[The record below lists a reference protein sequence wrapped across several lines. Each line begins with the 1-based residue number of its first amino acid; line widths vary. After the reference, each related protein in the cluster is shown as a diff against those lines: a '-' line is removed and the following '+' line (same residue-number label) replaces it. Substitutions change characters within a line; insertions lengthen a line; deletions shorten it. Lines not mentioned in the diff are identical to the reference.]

1 MVIKSLLQK
10 LNCSKVQTNYFYL
23 IKHIPPLCKSLNT
36 HLALLGELHFTLARP
51 KGLAYHLKIYGFA
64 RIVTGRTKFPVTS
77 YIFNHNTRGTMKHT
91 NIIKK
96 LSGAMAV
103 TAAAVM
109 LASCGKVK
117 EEQFGIGSPTSSSYT
132 DDDLV
137 WVENFDQK
145 KLDTDSWMYEVHH
158 PGWVNSELQ
167 AYVVSDENIYLK
179 DGKLII
185 QPVKNGNAYTSG
197 RINTMGKHEFTY
209 GRFEARLKVPRGK
222 GFLPAFWMMPAD
234 ESFYGQ
240 WPKCGEIDI
249 MEVLGDNVNKVYG
262 SLHFGEPHTQKQGSA
277 QVFDGNFADD
287 FHIFA
292 VEWEPDEMRFYVDD
306 RCYYKTSEWFT
317 KRSGFGEVSYP
328 APYDQPFYMILNV
341 AVGGVWPGN
350 PDEYTQFNEQAQMVV
365 DYVKVYQ
372 KKEGYNSDVKKPET
386 AVAKVKVKEGNI
398 ASNLGGRWSLHLEPD
413 GKATAD
419 LTDNGLTVKTEQQG
433 NADYSVQLVQSYI
446 QMVKGETYKYSF
458 DAWADEPRTMKTA
471 ITLPN
476 NSWKRTFGDV
486 RVALDTR
493 KKTYTYTFTCNETS
507 DENARLEYQLG
518 NTDSTATVHIQNIK
532 LEHVKNAGPVNKHPA
547 LPDGNLIYNGQFQEG
562 EKRMGYWTVDAID
575 GAKVYATN
583 ENKIR
588 ELKAEIPATA
598 SKASDVKIIQ
608 KGIKLTPLSENIV
621 RFEASS
627 TVEGKIAVKFGSY
640 TGEVEVNGSKNKY
653 ELTFIAPKADK
664 EFDFEMDLAIP
675 GGVVT
680 VDNISLK
687 ENILLQNG
695 NFDKN
700 MISYEV
706 YAHSDATE
714 EHEVDEGQADKF
726 VAVTID
732 KTGGQDWMIQLMQ
745 RNIEL
750 QEGKKYKIAF
760 KAKCDLKRDIMLALQ
775 RDGLQDNNWTPYSG
789 QPTFVVSDEWKTY
802 EHEFEMI
809 YPTDSKVILT
819 FSMGAVNSTPINRRH
834 TVCIDDISLVEIK

>member
-1 MVIKSLLQK
+1 MKYTNTIKKISTVIAASAA
-10 LNCSKVQTNYFYL
+10 
-23 IKHIPPLCKSLNT
+23 
-36 HLALLGELHFTLARP
+36 ALL
-51 KGLAYHLKIYGFA
+51 I
-64 RIVTGRTKFPVTS
+64 
-77 YIFNHNTRGTMKHT
+77 
-91 NIIKK
+91 
-96 LSGAMAV
+96 
-103 TAAAVM
+103 
-109 LASCGKVK
+109 ASCGKVK

-145 KLDTDSWMYEVHH
+145 KLDTDNWMYEVHY

-167 AYVVSDENIYLK
+167 SYVVSDDNIYLK

-185 QPVKNGNAYTSG
+185 QPLKNGNTYTSG
-197 RINTMGKHEFTY
+197 RINTLGKKEFTY

-249 MEVLGDNVNKVYG
+249 MEVLGDNVSKVYG

-277 QVFDGNFADD
+277 QIFEGNFADD

-328 APYDQPFYMILNV
+328 APYDQPFYIILNV
-341 AVGGVWPGN
+341 AVGGNWPGN
-350 PDEYTQFNEQAQMVV
+350 PDEFTTFDEQAQMVV

-372 KKEGYNSDVKKPET
+372 KKEYNSDVKKPEA
-386 AVAKVKVKEGNI
+386 AVSKMQVKEGNI
-398 ASNLGGRWSLHLEPD
+398 ASNLGSRWMLHLEPD

-419 LTDNGLTVKTEQQG
+419 LTDNGLTVRTTEQG

-446 QMVKGETYKYSF
+446 QMVQGETYKYTF
-458 DAWADEPRTMKTA
+458 DAWADEPRTIKTA
-471 ITLPN
+471 VTLPN
-476 NSWKRTFGDV
+476 NSWKRSFGDV

-493 KKTYTYTFTCNETS
+493 KKTYTYTFTNEEVS
-507 DENARLEYQLG
+507 DENARLEFQLG
-518 NTDSTATVHIQNIK
+518 ATDSTATVYIQNIK

-562 EKRMGYWTVDAID
+562 EKRMGNWTVEAMD

-583 ENKIR
+583 EKKVR
-588 ELKAEIPATA
+588 QLKAEVPANCDSA
-598 SKASDVKIIQ
+598 DKVKVIQ
-608 KGIKLTPLSENIV
+608 NGIKLTPLSENTV
-621 RFEASS
+621 KLEAAS
-627 TVEGKIAVKFGSY
+627 TVPGKIQIKCGNAVNEIELTSSM
-640 TGEVEVNGSKNKY
+640 EKY
-653 ELTFIAPKADK
+653 EINFIAPKNNK
-664 EFDFEMDLAIP
+664 EVSFEMLLGIP
-675 GGVVT
+675 GSVVT
-680 VDNISLK
+680 VDNVSLK
-687 ENILLQNG
+687 ENILVQNG
-695 NFDKN
+695 NFDKK

-706 YAHSDATE
+706 YAHSDAVE

-726 VAVTID
+726 CAVTID
-732 KTGGQDWMIQLMQ
+732 KTGNQDWMIQLMQ
-745 RNIEL
+745 RNIDLE
-750 QEGKKYKIAF
+750 EGKTYKLTF
-760 KAKCDLKRDIMLALQ
+760 KAKCDIKRDIMMALQ
-775 RDGLQDNNWTPYSG
+775 RDGLQDNDWTPYSG
-789 QPTFVVSDEWKTY
+789 QPTFAVSNEWKTY
-802 EHEFEMI
+802 EHEFTMAH
-809 YPTDSKVILT
+809 PSDSKVILT

>member
-1 MVIKSLLQK
+1 MKYTNTIKKIFTVIAASAA
-10 LNCSKVQTNYFYL
+10 
-23 IKHIPPLCKSLNT
+23 
-36 HLALLGELHFTLARP
+36 ALL
-51 KGLAYHLKIYGFA
+51 I
-64 RIVTGRTKFPVTS
+64 
-77 YIFNHNTRGTMKHT
+77 
-91 NIIKK
+91 
-96 LSGAMAV
+96 
-103 TAAAVM
+103 
-109 LASCGKVK
+109 ASCGKVK

-145 KLDTDSWMYEVHH
+145 KLDTDNWMYEVHY

-167 AYVVSDENIYLK
+167 SYVVSDDNIYLK

-185 QPVKNGNAYTSG
+185 QPLKNGNTYTSG
-197 RINTMGKHEFTY
+197 RINTLGKHEFTY

-249 MEVLGDNVNKVYG
+249 MEVLGDDVNKVYG

-372 KKEGYNSDVKKPET
+372 KKEYNSDVKKPEA
-386 AVAKVKVKEGNI
+386 AVSKMQVKEGNI
-398 ASNLGGRWSLHLEPD
+398 ASNLGSRWMLHLEPD

-419 LTDNGLTVKTEQQG
+419 LTDNGLTVRTTEQG

-446 QMVKGETYKYSF
+446 QMVQGETYKYTF
-458 DAWADEPRTMKTA
+458 DAWADEPRTIKTA
-471 ITLPN
+471 VTLPN
-476 NSWKRTFGDV
+476 NSWKRSFGDV

-493 KKTYTYTFTCNETS
+493 KKTYTYTFTNEEVS
-507 DENARLEYQLG
+507 DENARLEFQLG
-518 NTDSTATVHIQNIK
+518 ATDSTATVYIQNIK

-562 EKRMGYWTVDAID
+562 EKRMGNWTVEAMD

-583 ENKIR
+583 EKKVR
-588 ELKAEIPATA
+588 QLKAEVPANCDSA
-598 SKASDVKIIQ
+598 DKVKVIQ
-608 KGIKLTPLSENIV
+608 KGIKLTPLSENTV
-621 RFEASS
+621 KLEAAS
-627 TVEGKIAVKFGSY
+627 TVPGKIQIKCGNAVNEIELTSSM
-640 TGEVEVNGSKNKY
+640 EKY
-653 ELTFIAPKADK
+653 EINFIAPKDNK
-664 EFDFEMDLAIP
+664 EVSFEMLLGIP
-675 GGVVT
+675 GSVVT
-680 VDNISLK
+680 VDNVSLK
-687 ENILLQNG
+687 ENILVQNG
-695 NFDKN
+695 NFDKK

-706 YAHSDATE
+706 YAHSDAVE

-726 VAVTID
+726 CAVTID
-732 KTGGQDWMIQLMQ
+732 KTGNQDWMIQLMQ
-745 RNIEL
+745 RNIDLE
-750 QEGKKYKIAF
+750 EGKTYKLTF
-760 KAKCDLKRDIMLALQ
+760 KAKCDIKRDIMMALQ
-775 RDGLQDNNWTPYSG
+775 RDGLQDNDWTPYSG
-789 QPTFVVSDEWKTY
+789 QPTFAVSNEWKTY
-802 EHEFEMI
+802 EHEFTMAH
-809 YPTDSKVILT
+809 PSDSKVILT
-819 FSMGAVNSTPINRRH
+819 FSMGAVNQTSINRRH
-834 TVCIDDISLVEIK
+834 TVCFDDISLVEVK

>member
-1 MVIKSLLQK
+1 MKYTNTIKKISTVIAAS
-10 LNCSKVQTNYFYL
+10 VA
-23 IKHIPPLCKSLNT
+23 
-36 HLALLGELHFTLARP
+36 ALL
-51 KGLAYHLKIYGFA
+51 I
-64 RIVTGRTKFPVTS
+64 
-77 YIFNHNTRGTMKHT
+77 
-91 NIIKK
+91 
-96 LSGAMAV
+96 
-103 TAAAVM
+103 
-109 LASCGKVK
+109 ASCGKVK

-145 KLDTDSWMYEVHH
+145 KLDTDNWMYEVHY

-167 AYVVSDENIYLK
+167 SYVVSDDNIYLK

-185 QPVKNGNAYTSG
+185 QPLKNGNTYTSG
-197 RINTMGKHEFTY
+197 RINTLGKKEFTY

-277 QVFDGNFADD
+277 QIFEGNFADD

-328 APYDQPFYMILNV
+328 APYDQPFYIILNV
-341 AVGGVWPGN
+341 AVGGNWPGN
-350 PDEYTQFNEQAQMVV
+350 PDEFTTFDEQAQMVV

-372 KKEGYNSDVKKPET
+372 KKEYNSDVKKPEA
-386 AVAKVKVKEGNI
+386 AVSKMQVKEGNI
-398 ASNLGGRWSLHLEPD
+398 ASNLGSRWMLHLEPD

-419 LTDNGLTVKTEQQG
+419 LTDNGLTVRTTEQG

-446 QMVKGETYKYSF
+446 QMVQGETYKYTF
-458 DAWADEPRTMKTA
+458 DAWADEPRTIKTA
-471 ITLPN
+471 VTLPN
-476 NSWKRTFGDV
+476 NSWKRSFGDV

-493 KKTYTYTFTCNETS
+493 KKTYTYTFTNEEVS
-507 DENARLEYQLG
+507 DENARLEFQLG
-518 NTDSTATVHIQNIK
+518 ATDSTATVYIQNIK

-562 EKRMGYWTVDAID
+562 EKRMGNWTVEAMD

-583 ENKIR
+583 EKKVR
-588 ELKAEIPATA
+588 QLKAEVPANCDSA
-598 SKASDVKIIQ
+598 DKVKVIQ
-608 KGIKLTPLSENIV
+608 KEIKLTPLSENTV
-621 RFEASS
+621 KLEAAS
-627 TVEGKIAVKFGSY
+627 TVPGKIQIKCGNAVNEIELTSSM
-640 TGEVEVNGSKNKY
+640 EKY
-653 ELTFIAPKADK
+653 EINFIAPKDNK
-664 EFDFEMDLAIP
+664 EVSFEMLLGIP
-675 GGVVT
+675 GSVVT
-680 VDNISLK
+680 VDNVSLK
-687 ENILLQNG
+687 ENILVQNG
-695 NFDKN
+695 NFDKK

-706 YAHSDATE
+706 YAHSDAVE

-726 VAVTID
+726 CAVTID
-732 KTGGQDWMIQLMQ
+732 KTGNQDWMIQLMQ
-745 RNIEL
+745 RNIDLE
-750 QEGKKYKIAF
+750 EGKTYKLTF
-760 KAKCDLKRDIMLALQ
+760 KAKCDIKRDIMMALQ
-775 RDGLQDNNWTPYSG
+775 RDGLQDNDWTPYSG
-789 QPTFVVSDEWKTY
+789 QPTFAVSNEWKTY
-802 EHEFEMI
+802 EHEFTMAH
-809 YPTDSKVILT
+809 PSDSKVILT
-819 FSMGAVNSTPINRRH
+819 FSMGAVNQTSINRRH
-834 TVCIDDISLVEIK
+834 TVCFDDISLVEVK

>member
-1 MVIKSLLQK
+1 MKYTNTIKKISTVIAASAA
-10 LNCSKVQTNYFYL
+10 
-23 IKHIPPLCKSLNT
+23 
-36 HLALLGELHFTLARP
+36 ALL
-51 KGLAYHLKIYGFA
+51 I
-64 RIVTGRTKFPVTS
+64 
-77 YIFNHNTRGTMKHT
+77 
-91 NIIKK
+91 
-96 LSGAMAV
+96 
-103 TAAAVM
+103 
-109 LASCGKVK
+109 ASCGKVK

-145 KLDTDSWMYEVHH
+145 KLDTDNWMYEVHY

-167 AYVVSDENIYLK
+167 SYVVSDDNIYLK

-185 QPVKNGNAYTSG
+185 QPLKNGNTYTSG

-277 QVFDGNFADD
+277 QIFEGNFADD

-328 APYDQPFYMILNV
+328 APYDQPFYIILNV
-341 AVGGVWPGN
+341 AVGGNWPGN
-350 PDEYTQFNEQAQMVV
+350 PDEFTTFDEQAQMVV

-372 KKEGYNSDVKKPET
+372 KKEYNSDVKKPEA
-386 AVAKVKVKEGNI
+386 AVSKMQVKEGNI
-398 ASNLGGRWSLHLEPD
+398 ASNLGSRWMLHLEPD

-419 LTDNGLTVKTEQQG
+419 LTDNGLTVRTTEQG

-446 QMVKGETYKYSF
+446 QMVQGETYKYTF
-458 DAWADEPRTMKTA
+458 DAWADEPRTIKTA
-471 ITLPN
+471 VTLPN
-476 NSWKRTFGDV
+476 NSWKRSFGDV

-493 KKTYTYTFTCNETS
+493 KKTYTYTFTNEEVS
-507 DENARLEYQLG
+507 DENARLEFQLG
-518 NTDSTATVHIQNIK
+518 ATDSTATVYIQNIK

-562 EKRMGYWTVDAID
+562 EKRMGNWTVEAMD

-583 ENKIR
+583 EKKVR
-588 ELKAEIPATA
+588 QLKAEVPANCDSA
-598 SKASDVKIIQ
+598 DKVKVIQ
-608 KGIKLTPLSENIV
+608 NGIKLTPLSENTV
-621 RFEASS
+621 KLEAAS
-627 TVEGKIAVKFGSY
+627 TVPGKIQIKCGNAVNEIELTSSM
-640 TGEVEVNGSKNKY
+640 EKY
-653 ELTFIAPKADK
+653 EINFIAPKDNK
-664 EFDFEMDLAIP
+664 EVSFEMLLGIP
-675 GGVVT
+675 GSVVT
-680 VDNISLK
+680 VDNVSLK
-687 ENILLQNG
+687 ENILVQNG
-695 NFDKN
+695 NFDKK

-706 YAHSDATE
+706 YAHSDAVE

-726 VAVTID
+726 CAVTID
-732 KTGGQDWMIQLMQ
+732 KTGNQDWMIQLMQ
-745 RNIEL
+745 RNIDLE
-750 QEGKKYKIAF
+750 EGKTYKLTF
-760 KAKCDLKRDIMLALQ
+760 KAKCDIKRDIMMALQ
-775 RDGLQDNNWTPYSG
+775 RDGLQDNDWTPYSG
-789 QPTFVVSDEWKTY
+789 QPTFAVSNEWKTY
-802 EHEFEMI
+802 EHEFTMAH
-809 YPTDSKVILT
+809 PSDSKVILT
-819 FSMGAVNSTPINRRH
+819 FSMGAVNQTSINRRH
-834 TVCIDDISLVEIK
+834 TVCFDDISLVEVK

>member
-1 MVIKSLLQK
+1 
-10 LNCSKVQTNYFYL
+10 
-23 IKHIPPLCKSLNT
+23 
-36 HLALLGELHFTLARP
+36 
-51 KGLAYHLKIYGFA
+51 
-64 RIVTGRTKFPVTS
+64 
-77 YIFNHNTRGTMKHT
+77 
-91 NIIKK
+91 
-96 LSGAMAV
+96 MAV

-328 APYDQPFYMILNV
+328 APYDQPFYLILNV

-598 SKASDVKIIQ
+598 
-608 KGIKLTPLSENIV
+608 
-621 RFEASS
+621 
-627 TVEGKIAVKFGSY
+627 
-640 TGEVEVNGSKNKY
+640 
-653 ELTFIAPKADK
+653 
-664 EFDFEMDLAIP
+664 
-675 GGVVT
+675 
-680 VDNISLK
+680 
-687 ENILLQNG
+687 
-695 NFDKN
+695 
-700 MISYEV
+700 
-706 YAHSDATE
+706 
-714 EHEVDEGQADKF
+714 
-726 VAVTID
+726 
-732 KTGGQDWMIQLMQ
+732 
-745 RNIEL
+745 
-750 QEGKKYKIAF
+750 
-760 KAKCDLKRDIMLALQ
+760 
-775 RDGLQDNNWTPYSG
+775 
-789 QPTFVVSDEWKTY
+789 
-802 EHEFEMI
+802 
-809 YPTDSKVILT
+809 
-819 FSMGAVNSTPINRRH
+819 
-834 TVCIDDISLVEIK
+834 

>member
-1 MVIKSLLQK
+1 
-10 LNCSKVQTNYFYL
+10 
-23 IKHIPPLCKSLNT
+23 
-36 HLALLGELHFTLARP
+36 
-51 KGLAYHLKIYGFA
+51 
-64 RIVTGRTKFPVTS
+64 
-77 YIFNHNTRGTMKHT
+77 
-91 NIIKK
+91 
-96 LSGAMAV
+96 
-103 TAAAVM
+103 
-109 LASCGKVK
+109 
-117 EEQFGIGSPTSSSYT
+117 
-132 DDDLV
+132 
-137 WVENFDQK
+137 
-145 KLDTDSWMYEVHH
+145 
-158 PGWVNSELQ
+158 
-167 AYVVSDENIYLK
+167 
-179 DGKLII
+179 
-185 QPVKNGNAYTSG
+185 
-197 RINTMGKHEFTY
+197 
-209 GRFEARLKVPRGK
+209 
-222 GFLPAFWMMPAD
+222 
-234 ESFYGQ
+234 
-240 WPKCGEIDI
+240 
-249 MEVLGDNVNKVYG
+249 
-262 SLHFGEPHTQKQGSA
+262 
-277 QVFDGNFADD
+277 
-287 FHIFA
+287 
-292 VEWEPDEMRFYVDD
+292 
-306 RCYYKTSEWFT
+306 
-317 KRSGFGEVSYP
+317 
-328 APYDQPFYMILNV
+328 
-341 AVGGVWPGN
+341 
-350 PDEYTQFNEQAQMVV
+350 
-365 DYVKVYQ
+365 
-372 KKEGYNSDVKKPET
+372 
-386 AVAKVKVKEGNI
+386 
-398 ASNLGGRWSLHLEPD
+398 
-413 GKATAD
+413 
-419 LTDNGLTVKTEQQG
+419 
-433 NADYSVQLVQSYI
+433 
-446 QMVKGETYKYSF
+446 MVKGETYKYSF

-598 SKASDVKIIQ
+598 SSASDVKIIQ

-750 QEGKKYKIAF
+750 QEGKKYKITF

-819 FSMGAVNSTPINRRH
+819 FSMGAVNSTSINRRH

>member
-1 MVIKSLLQK
+1 MKYTNTIKKISTVIAASAA
-10 LNCSKVQTNYFYL
+10 
-23 IKHIPPLCKSLNT
+23 
-36 HLALLGELHFTLARP
+36 ALL
-51 KGLAYHLKIYGFA
+51 I
-64 RIVTGRTKFPVTS
+64 
-77 YIFNHNTRGTMKHT
+77 
-91 NIIKK
+91 
-96 LSGAMAV
+96 
-103 TAAAVM
+103 
-109 LASCGKVK
+109 ASCGKVK

-145 KLDTDSWMYEVHH
+145 KLDTDNWMYEVHY

-167 AYVVSDENIYLK
+167 SYVVSDDNIYLK

-185 QPVKNGNAYTSG
+185 QPLKNGNTYTSG
-197 RINTMGKHEFTY
+197 RINTLGKKEFTY

-277 QVFDGNFADD
+277 QIFEGNFADD

-328 APYDQPFYMILNV
+328 APYDQPFYIILNV
-341 AVGGVWPGN
+341 AVGGNWPGN
-350 PDEYTQFNEQAQMVV
+350 PDEFTTFDEQAQMVV

-372 KKEGYNSDVKKPET
+372 KKEYNSDVKKPEA
-386 AVAKVKVKEGNI
+386 AVSKMQVKEGNI
-398 ASNLGGRWSLHLEPD
+398 ASNLGSRWMLHLEPD

-419 LTDNGLTVKTEQQG
+419 LTDNGLTVRTTEQG

-446 QMVKGETYKYSF
+446 QMVQGETYKYTF
-458 DAWADEPRTMKTA
+458 DAWADEPRTIKTA
-471 ITLPN
+471 VTLPN
-476 NSWKRTFGDV
+476 NSWKRSFGDV

-493 KKTYTYTFTCNETS
+493 KKTYTYTFTNEEVS
-507 DENARLEYQLG
+507 DENARLEFQLG
-518 NTDSTATVHIQNIK
+518 ATDSTATVYIQNIK

-562 EKRMGYWTVDAID
+562 EKRMGNWTVEAMD

-583 ENKIR
+583 EKKVR
-588 ELKAEIPATA
+588 QLKAEVPANCDSA
-598 SKASDVKIIQ
+598 DKVKVIQ
-608 KGIKLTPLSENIV
+608 NGIKLTPLSENTV
-621 RFEASS
+621 KLEAAS
-627 TVEGKIAVKFGSY
+627 TVPGKIQIKCGNAVNEIELTSSM
-640 TGEVEVNGSKNKY
+640 EKY
-653 ELTFIAPKADK
+653 EINFIAPKDNK
-664 EFDFEMDLAIP
+664 EVSFEMLLGIP
-675 GGVVT
+675 GSVVT
-680 VDNISLK
+680 VDNVSLK
-687 ENILLQNG
+687 ENILVQNG
-695 NFDKN
+695 NFDKK

-706 YAHSDATE
+706 YAHSDAVE

-726 VAVTID
+726 CAVTID
-732 KTGGQDWMIQLMQ
+732 KTGNQDWTIQLMQ
-745 RNIEL
+745 RNIDLE
-750 QEGKKYKIAF
+750 EGKTYKLTF
-760 KAKCDLKRDIMLALQ
+760 KAKCDIKRDIMMALQ
-775 RDGLQDNNWTPYSG
+775 RDGLQDNDWTPYSG
-789 QPTFVVSDEWKTY
+789 QPTFAVSNEWKTY
-802 EHEFEMI
+802 EHEFTMAH
-809 YPTDSKVILT
+809 PSDSKVILT
-819 FSMGAVNSTPINRRH
+819 FSMGAVNQTSINRRH
-834 TVCIDDISLVEIK
+834 TVCFDDISLVEVK

>member
-1 MVIKSLLQK
+1 MHQRETKKVI
-10 LNCSKVQTNYFYL
+10 
-23 IKHIPPLCKSLNT
+23 
-36 HLALLGELHFTLARP
+36 LARP

-96 LSGAMAV
+96 FSGAMAV

-328 APYDQPFYMILNV
+328 APYDQPFYLILNV

-598 SKASDVKIIQ
+598 SSASDVKIIQ

-675 GGVVT
+675 GAVVT

-750 QEGKKYKIAF
+750 QEGKKYKITF

>member
-1 MVIKSLLQK
+1 
-10 LNCSKVQTNYFYL
+10 
-23 IKHIPPLCKSLNT
+23 
-36 HLALLGELHFTLARP
+36 
-51 KGLAYHLKIYGFA
+51 
-64 RIVTGRTKFPVTS
+64 
-77 YIFNHNTRGTMKHT
+77 MKHT

-493 KKTYTYTFTCNETS
+493 KKTYTYTFTNEEVS
-507 DENARLEYQLG
+507 DENARLEFQLG
-518 NTDSTATVHIQNIK
+518 ATDSTATVYIQNIK

-562 EKRMGYWTVDAID
+562 EKRMGNWTVEAMD

-583 ENKIR
+583 EKKVR
-588 ELKAEIPATA
+588 QLKAEVPANCDSA
-598 SKASDVKIIQ
+598 DKVKVIQ
-608 KGIKLTPLSENIV
+608 KGIKLTPLSENTV
-621 RFEASS
+621 KLEAAS
-627 TVEGKIAVKFGSY
+627 TVPGKIQIKCGNAVNEIELTSSM
-640 TGEVEVNGSKNKY
+640 EKY
-653 ELTFIAPKADK
+653 EINFIAPKDNK
-664 EFDFEMDLAIP
+664 EVSFEMLLGIP
-675 GGVVT
+675 GSVVT
-680 VDNISLK
+680 VDNVSLK
-687 ENILLQNG
+687 ENILVQNG
-695 NFDKN
+695 NFDKK

-706 YAHSDATE
+706 YAHSDAVE

-726 VAVTID
+726 CAVTID
-732 KTGGQDWMIQLMQ
+732 KTGNQDWMIQLMQ
-745 RNIEL
+745 RNIDLE
-750 QEGKKYKIAF
+750 EGKTYKLTF
-760 KAKCDLKRDIMLALQ
+760 KAKCDIKRDIMMALQ
-775 RDGLQDNNWTPYSG
+775 RDGLQDNDWTPYSG
-789 QPTFVVSDEWKTY
+789 QPTFAVSNEWKTY
-802 EHEFEMI
+802 EHEFTMAH
-809 YPTDSKVILT
+809 PSDSKVILT
-819 FSMGAVNSTPINRRH
+819 FSMGAVNQTSINRRH
-834 TVCIDDISLVEIK
+834 TVCFDDISLVEVK

>member
-1 MVIKSLLQK
+1 
-10 LNCSKVQTNYFYL
+10 
-23 IKHIPPLCKSLNT
+23 
-36 HLALLGELHFTLARP
+36 
-51 KGLAYHLKIYGFA
+51 
-64 RIVTGRTKFPVTS
+64 
-77 YIFNHNTRGTMKHT
+77 MKHT

-103 TAAAVM
+103 TAAA
-109 LASCGKVK
+109 LLIASCGKVK

-145 KLDTDSWMYEVHH
+145 KLDTDNWMYEVHY

-167 AYVVSDENIYLK
+167 SYVVSDDNIYLK

-185 QPVKNGNAYTSG
+185 QPLKNGNTYTSG
-197 RINTMGKHEFTY
+197 RINTLGKKEFTY

-277 QVFDGNFADD
+277 QIFEGNFADD

-328 APYDQPFYMILNV
+328 APYDQPFYIILNV
-341 AVGGVWPGN
+341 AVGGNWPGN
-350 PDEYTQFNEQAQMVV
+350 PDEFTTFDEQAQMVV

-372 KKEGYNSDVKKPET
+372 KKEYNSDVKKPEA
-386 AVAKVKVKEGNI
+386 AVSKMQVKEGNI
-398 ASNLGGRWSLHLEPD
+398 ASNLGSRWMLHLEPD

-419 LTDNGLTVKTEQQG
+419 LTDNGLTVRTTEQG

-446 QMVKGETYKYSF
+446 QMVQGETYKYTF
-458 DAWADEPRTMKTA
+458 DAWADEPRTIKTA
-471 ITLPN
+471 VTLPN
-476 NSWKRTFGDV
+476 NSWKRSFGDV

-493 KKTYTYTFTCNETS
+493 KKTYTYTFTNEEVS
-507 DENARLEYQLG
+507 DENARLEFQLG
-518 NTDSTATVHIQNIK
+518 ATDSTATVYIQNIK

-562 EKRMGYWTVDAID
+562 EKRMGNWTVEAMD

-583 ENKIR
+583 EKKVR
-588 ELKAEIPATA
+588 QLKAEVPANCDSA
-598 SKASDVKIIQ
+598 DKVKVIQ
-608 KGIKLTPLSENIV
+608 KGIKLTPLSENTV
-621 RFEASS
+621 KLEAAS
-627 TVEGKIAVKFGSY
+627 TVPGKIQIKCGNAVNEIELTSSM
-640 TGEVEVNGSKNKY
+640 EKY
-653 ELTFIAPKADK
+653 EINFIAPKDNK
-664 EFDFEMDLAIP
+664 EVSFEMLLGIP
-675 GGVVT
+675 GSVVT
-680 VDNISLK
+680 VDNVSLK
-687 ENILLQNG
+687 ENILVQNG
-695 NFDKN
+695 NFDKK

-706 YAHSDATE
+706 YAHSDAVE

-726 VAVTID
+726 CAVTID
-732 KTGGQDWMIQLMQ
+732 KTGNQDWMIQLMQ
-745 RNIEL
+745 RNIDLE
-750 QEGKKYKIAF
+750 EGKTYKLTF
-760 KAKCDLKRDIMLALQ
+760 KAKCDIKRDIMMALQ
-775 RDGLQDNNWTPYSG
+775 RDGLQDNDWTPYSG
-789 QPTFVVSDEWKTY
+789 QPTFAVSNEWKTY
-802 EHEFEMI
+802 EHEFTMAH
-809 YPTDSKVILT
+809 PSDSKVILT
-819 FSMGAVNSTPINRRH
+819 FSMGAVNQTSINRRH
-834 TVCIDDISLVEIK
+834 TVCFDDISLVEVK

>member
-1 MVIKSLLQK
+1 MKYTNTIKKISTVIAASAA
-10 LNCSKVQTNYFYL
+10 
-23 IKHIPPLCKSLNT
+23 
-36 HLALLGELHFTLARP
+36 ALL
-51 KGLAYHLKIYGFA
+51 I
-64 RIVTGRTKFPVTS
+64 
-77 YIFNHNTRGTMKHT
+77 
-91 NIIKK
+91 
-96 LSGAMAV
+96 
-103 TAAAVM
+103 
-109 LASCGKVK
+109 ASCGKVK

-145 KLDTDSWMYEVHH
+145 KLDTDNWMYEVHY

-167 AYVVSDENIYLK
+167 SYVVSDDNIYLK

-185 QPVKNGNAYTSG
+185 QPLKNGNTYTSG
-197 RINTMGKHEFTY
+197 RINTLGKKEFTY

-277 QVFDGNFADD
+277 QIFEGNFADD

-328 APYDQPFYMILNV
+328 APYDQPFYIILNV
-341 AVGGVWPGN
+341 AVGGNWPGN
-350 PDEYTQFNEQAQMVV
+350 PDEFTTFDEQAQMVV

-372 KKEGYNSDVKKPET
+372 KKEYNSDVKKPEA
-386 AVAKVKVKEGNI
+386 AVSKMQVKEGNI
-398 ASNLGGRWSLHLEPD
+398 ASNLGSRWMLHLEPD

-419 LTDNGLTVKTEQQG
+419 LTDNGLTVRTTEQG

-446 QMVKGETYKYSF
+446 QMVQGETYKYTF
-458 DAWADEPRTMKTA
+458 DAWADEPRTIKTA
-471 ITLPN
+471 VTLPN
-476 NSWKRTFGDV
+476 NSWKRSFGDV

-493 KKTYTYTFTCNETS
+493 KKTYTYTFTNEEVS
-507 DENARLEYQLG
+507 DENARLEFQLG
-518 NTDSTATVHIQNIK
+518 ATDSTATVYIQNIK

-562 EKRMGYWTVDAID
+562 EKRMGNWTVEAMD

-583 ENKIR
+583 EKKVR
-588 ELKAEIPATA
+588 QLKAEVPANCDSA
-598 SKASDVKIIQ
+598 DKVKVIQ
-608 KGIKLTPLSENIV
+608 KEIKLTPLSENTV
-621 RFEASS
+621 KLEAAS
-627 TVEGKIAVKFGSY
+627 TVPGKIQIKCGNAVNEIELTSSM
-640 TGEVEVNGSKNKY
+640 EKY
-653 ELTFIAPKADK
+653 EINFIAPKDNK
-664 EFDFEMDLAIP
+664 EVSFEMLLGIP
-675 GGVVT
+675 GSVVT
-680 VDNISLK
+680 VDNVSLK
-687 ENILLQNG
+687 ENILVQNG
-695 NFDKN
+695 NFDKK

-706 YAHSDATE
+706 YAHSDAVE

-726 VAVTID
+726 CAVTID
-732 KTGGQDWMIQLMQ
+732 KTGNQDWMIQLMQ
-745 RNIEL
+745 RNIDLE
-750 QEGKKYKIAF
+750 EGKTYKLTF
-760 KAKCDLKRDIMLALQ
+760 KAKCDIKRDIMMALQ
-775 RDGLQDNNWTPYSG
+775 RDGLQDNDWTPYSG
-789 QPTFVVSDEWKTY
+789 QPTFAVSNEWKTY
-802 EHEFEMI
+802 EHEFTMAH
-809 YPTDSKVILT
+809 PSDSKVILT
-819 FSMGAVNSTPINRRH
+819 FSMGAVNQTSINRRH
-834 TVCIDDISLVEIK
+834 TVCFDDISLVEVK

>member
-1 MVIKSLLQK
+1 MKYTNTIKKISTVIAAS
-10 LNCSKVQTNYFYL
+10 VA
-23 IKHIPPLCKSLNT
+23 
-36 HLALLGELHFTLARP
+36 ALL
-51 KGLAYHLKIYGFA
+51 I
-64 RIVTGRTKFPVTS
+64 
-77 YIFNHNTRGTMKHT
+77 
-91 NIIKK
+91 
-96 LSGAMAV
+96 
-103 TAAAVM
+103 
-109 LASCGKVK
+109 ASCGKVK

-145 KLDTDSWMYEVHH
+145 KLDTDNWMYEVHY

-167 AYVVSDENIYLK
+167 SYVVSDDNIYLK

-185 QPVKNGNAYTSG
+185 QPLKNGNTYTSG
-197 RINTMGKHEFTY
+197 RINTLGKKEFTY

-277 QVFDGNFADD
+277 QIFEGNFADD

-328 APYDQPFYMILNV
+328 APYDQPFYIILNV
-341 AVGGVWPGN
+341 AVGGNWPGN
-350 PDEYTQFNEQAQMVV
+350 PDEFTTFDEQAQMVV

-372 KKEGYNSDVKKPET
+372 KKEYNSDVKKPEA
-386 AVAKVKVKEGNI
+386 AVSKMQVKEGNI
-398 ASNLGGRWSLHLEPD
+398 ASNLGSRWMLHLEPD

-419 LTDNGLTVKTEQQG
+419 LTDNGLTVRTTEQG

-446 QMVKGETYKYSF
+446 QMVQGETYKYTF
-458 DAWADEPRTMKTA
+458 DAWADEPRTIKTA
-471 ITLPN
+471 VTLPN
-476 NSWKRTFGDV
+476 NSWKRSFGDV

-493 KKTYTYTFTCNETS
+493 KKTYTYTFTNEEVS
-507 DENARLEYQLG
+507 DENARLEFQLG
-518 NTDSTATVHIQNIK
+518 ATDSTATVYIQNIK

-562 EKRMGYWTVDAID
+562 EKRMGNWTVEAMD

-583 ENKIR
+583 EKKVR
-588 ELKAEIPATA
+588 QLKAEVPANCDSA
-598 SKASDVKIIQ
+598 DKVKVIQ
-608 KGIKLTPLSENIV
+608 KGIKLTPLSENTV
-621 RFEASS
+621 KLEAAS
-627 TVEGKIAVKFGSY
+627 TVPGKIQIKCGNAVNEIELTSSM
-640 TGEVEVNGSKNKY
+640 EKY
-653 ELTFIAPKADK
+653 EINFIAPKDNK
-664 EFDFEMDLAIP
+664 EVSFEMLLGIP
-675 GGVVT
+675 GSVVT
-680 VDNISLK
+680 VDNVSLK
-687 ENILLQNG
+687 ENILVQNG
-695 NFDKN
+695 NFDKK

-706 YAHSDATE
+706 YAHSDAVE

-726 VAVTID
+726 CAVTID
-732 KTGGQDWMIQLMQ
+732 KTGNQDWMIQLMQ
-745 RNIEL
+745 RNIDLE
-750 QEGKKYKIAF
+750 EGKTYKLTF
-760 KAKCDLKRDIMLALQ
+760 KAKCDIKRDIMMALQ
-775 RDGLQDNNWTPYSG
+775 RDGLQDNDWTPYSG
-789 QPTFVVSDEWKTY
+789 QPTFAVSNEWKTY
-802 EHEFEMI
+802 EHEFTMAH
-809 YPTDSKVILT
+809 PSDSKVILT
-819 FSMGAVNSTPINRRH
+819 FSMGAVNQTSINRRH
-834 TVCIDDISLVEIK
+834 TVCFDDISLVEVK

>member
-1 MVIKSLLQK
+1 MKYTNTIKKISTVIAASAA
-10 LNCSKVQTNYFYL
+10 
-23 IKHIPPLCKSLNT
+23 
-36 HLALLGELHFTLARP
+36 ALL
-51 KGLAYHLKIYGFA
+51 I
-64 RIVTGRTKFPVTS
+64 
-77 YIFNHNTRGTMKHT
+77 
-91 NIIKK
+91 
-96 LSGAMAV
+96 
-103 TAAAVM
+103 
-109 LASCGKVK
+109 ASCGKVK

-145 KLDTDSWMYEVHH
+145 KLDTDNWMYEVHY

-167 AYVVSDENIYLK
+167 SYVVSDDNIYLK

-185 QPVKNGNAYTSG
+185 QPLKNGNTYTSG
-197 RINTMGKHEFTY
+197 RINTLGKKEFTY

-277 QVFDGNFADD
+277 QIFEGNFADD

-328 APYDQPFYMILNV
+328 APYDQPFYIILNV
-341 AVGGVWPGN
+341 AVGGNWPGN
-350 PDEYTQFNEQAQMVV
+350 PDEFTTFDEQAQMVV

-372 KKEGYNSDVKKPET
+372 KKEYNSDVKKPEA
-386 AVAKVKVKEGNI
+386 AVSKMQVKEGNI
-398 ASNLGGRWSLHLEPD
+398 ASNLGSRWMLHLEPD

-419 LTDNGLTVKTEQQG
+419 LTDNGLTVRTTEQG

-446 QMVKGETYKYSF
+446 QMVQGETYKYTF
-458 DAWADEPRTMKTA
+458 DAWADEPRTIKTA
-471 ITLPN
+471 VTLPN
-476 NSWKRTFGDV
+476 NSWKRSFGDV

-493 KKTYTYTFTCNETS
+493 KKTYTYTFTNEEVS
-507 DENARLEYQLG
+507 DENARLEFQLG
-518 NTDSTATVHIQNIK
+518 ATDSTATVYIQNIK

-562 EKRMGYWTVDAID
+562 EKRMGNWTVEAMD

-583 ENKIR
+583 EKKVR
-588 ELKAEIPATA
+588 QLKAEVPANCDSA
-598 SKASDVKIIQ
+598 DKVKVIQ
-608 KGIKLTPLSENIV
+608 NGIKLTPLSENTV
-621 RFEASS
+621 KLEAAS
-627 TVEGKIAVKFGSY
+627 TVPGKIQIKCGNAVNEIELTSSM
-640 TGEVEVNGSKNKY
+640 EKY
-653 ELTFIAPKADK
+653 EINFIAPKNNK
-664 EFDFEMDLAIP
+664 EVSFEMLLGIP
-675 GGVVT
+675 GSVVT
-680 VDNISLK
+680 VDNVSLK
-687 ENILLQNG
+687 ENILVQNG
-695 NFDKN
+695 NFDKK

-706 YAHSDATE
+706 YAHSDAVE

-726 VAVTID
+726 CAVTID
-732 KTGGQDWMIQLMQ
+732 KTGNQDWMIQLMQ
-745 RNIEL
+745 RNIDLE
-750 QEGKKYKIAF
+750 EGKTYKLTF
-760 KAKCDLKRDIMLALQ
+760 KAKCDIKRDIMMALQ
-775 RDGLQDNNWTPYSG
+775 RDGLQDNDWTPYSG
-789 QPTFVVSDEWKTY
+789 QPTFAVSNEWKTY
-802 EHEFEMI
+802 EHEFTMAH
-809 YPTDSKVILT
+809 PSDSKVILT
-819 FSMGAVNSTPINRRH
+819 FSMGAVNQTSINRRH
-834 TVCIDDISLVEIK
+834 TVCFDDISLVEVK

>member
-1 MVIKSLLQK
+1 MKYTNTIKKISTVIAASAA
-10 LNCSKVQTNYFYL
+10 
-23 IKHIPPLCKSLNT
+23 
-36 HLALLGELHFTLARP
+36 ALL
-51 KGLAYHLKIYGFA
+51 I
-64 RIVTGRTKFPVTS
+64 
-77 YIFNHNTRGTMKHT
+77 
-91 NIIKK
+91 
-96 LSGAMAV
+96 
-103 TAAAVM
+103 
-109 LASCGKVK
+109 ASCGKVK

-145 KLDTDSWMYEVHH
+145 KLDTDNWMYEVHY

-167 AYVVSDENIYLK
+167 SYVVSDDNIYLK

-185 QPVKNGNAYTSG
+185 QPLKNGNTYTSG
-197 RINTMGKHEFTY
+197 RINTLGKKEFTY

-277 QVFDGNFADD
+277 QIFEGNFADD

-328 APYDQPFYMILNV
+328 APYDQPFYIILNV
-341 AVGGVWPGN
+341 AVGGNWPGN
-350 PDEYTQFNEQAQMVV
+350 PDEFTTFDEQAQMVV

-372 KKEGYNSDVKKPET
+372 KKEYNSDVKKPEA
-386 AVAKVKVKEGNI
+386 AVSKMQVKEGNI
-398 ASNLGGRWSLHLEPD
+398 ASNLGSRWMLHLEPD

-419 LTDNGLTVKTEQQG
+419 LTDNGLTVRTTEQG

-446 QMVKGETYKYSF
+446 QMVQGETYKYTF
-458 DAWADEPRTMKTA
+458 DAWADEPRTIKTA
-471 ITLPN
+471 VTLPN
-476 NSWKRTFGDV
+476 NSWKRSFGDV

-493 KKTYTYTFTCNETS
+493 KKTYTYTFTNEEVS
-507 DENARLEYQLG
+507 DENARLEFQLG
-518 NTDSTATVHIQNIK
+518 ATDSTATVYIQNIK

-562 EKRMGYWTVDAID
+562 EKRMGNWTVEAMD

-583 ENKIR
+583 EKKVR
-588 ELKAEIPATA
+588 QLKAEVPANCDSA
-598 SKASDVKIIQ
+598 DKVKVIQ
-608 KGIKLTPLSENIV
+608 KGIKLTPLSENTV
-621 RFEASS
+621 KLEAAS
-627 TVEGKIAVKFGSY
+627 TVPGKIQIKCGNAVNEIELTSSM
-640 TGEVEVNGSKNKY
+640 EKY
-653 ELTFIAPKADK
+653 EINFIAPKDNK
-664 EFDFEMDLAIP
+664 EVSFEMLLGIP
-675 GGVVT
+675 GSVVT
-680 VDNISLK
+680 VDNVSLK
-687 ENILLQNG
+687 ENILVQNG
-695 NFDKN
+695 NFDKK

-706 YAHSDATE
+706 YAHSDAVE

-726 VAVTID
+726 CAVTID
-732 KTGGQDWMIQLMQ
+732 KTGNQDWMIQLMQ
-745 RNIEL
+745 RNIDLE
-750 QEGKKYKIAF
+750 EGKTYKLTF
-760 KAKCDLKRDIMLALQ
+760 KAKCDIKRDIMMALQ
-775 RDGLQDNNWTPYSG
+775 RDGLQDNDWTPYSG
-789 QPTFVVSDEWKTY
+789 QPTFAVSNEWKTY
-802 EHEFEMI
+802 EHEFTMAH
-809 YPTDSKVILT
+809 PSDSKVILT
-819 FSMGAVNSTPINRRH
+819 FSMGAVNQTSINRRH
-834 TVCIDDISLVEIK
+834 TVCFDDISLVEVK

>member
-1 MVIKSLLQK
+1 
-10 LNCSKVQTNYFYL
+10 
-23 IKHIPPLCKSLNT
+23 
-36 HLALLGELHFTLARP
+36 
-51 KGLAYHLKIYGFA
+51 
-64 RIVTGRTKFPVTS
+64 
-77 YIFNHNTRGTMKHT
+77 MKHT

-103 TAAAVM
+103 TAAA
-109 LASCGKVK
+109 LLIASCGKVK

-145 KLDTDSWMYEVHH
+145 KLDTDNWMYEVHY

-167 AYVVSDENIYLK
+167 SYVVSDDNIYLK

-185 QPVKNGNAYTSG
+185 QPLKNGNTYTSG
-197 RINTMGKHEFTY
+197 RINTLGKKEFTY

-277 QVFDGNFADD
+277 QIFEGNFADD

-328 APYDQPFYMILNV
+328 APYDQPFYIILNV
-341 AVGGVWPGN
+341 AVGGNWPGN
-350 PDEYTQFNEQAQMVV
+350 PDEFTTFDEQAQMVV

-372 KKEGYNSDVKKPET
+372 KKEYNSDVKKPEA
-386 AVAKVKVKEGNI
+386 AVSKMQVKEGNI
-398 ASNLGGRWSLHLEPD
+398 ASNPGSRWMLHLEPD

-419 LTDNGLTVKTEQQG
+419 LTDNGLTVRTTEQG

-446 QMVKGETYKYSF
+446 QMVQGETYKYTF
-458 DAWADEPRTMKTA
+458 DAWADEPRTIKTA
-471 ITLPN
+471 VTLPN
-476 NSWKRTFGDV
+476 NSWKRSFGDV

-493 KKTYTYTFTCNETS
+493 KKTYTYTFTNEEVS
-507 DENARLEYQLG
+507 DENARLEFQLG
-518 NTDSTATVHIQNIK
+518 ATDSTATVYIQNIK

-562 EKRMGYWTVDAID
+562 EKRMGNWTVEAMD

-583 ENKIR
+583 EKKVR
-588 ELKAEIPATA
+588 QLKAEVPANCDSA
-598 SKASDVKIIQ
+598 DKVKVIQ
-608 KGIKLTPLSENIV
+608 KGIKLTPLSENTV
-621 RFEASS
+621 KLEAAS
-627 TVEGKIAVKFGSY
+627 TVPGKIQIKCGNAVNEIELTSSM
-640 TGEVEVNGSKNKY
+640 EKY
-653 ELTFIAPKADK
+653 EINFIAPKDNK
-664 EFDFEMDLAIP
+664 EVSFEMLLGIP
-675 GGVVT
+675 GSVVT
-680 VDNISLK
+680 VDNVSLK
-687 ENILLQNG
+687 ENILVQNG
-695 NFDKN
+695 NFDKK

-706 YAHSDATE
+706 YAHSDAVE

-726 VAVTID
+726 CAVTID
-732 KTGGQDWMIQLMQ
+732 KTGNQDWMIQLMQ
-745 RNIEL
+745 RNIDLE
-750 QEGKKYKIAF
+750 EGKTYKLTF
-760 KAKCDLKRDIMLALQ
+760 KAKCDIKRDIMMALQ
-775 RDGLQDNNWTPYSG
+775 RDGLQDNDWTPYSG
-789 QPTFVVSDEWKTY
+789 QPTFAVSNEWKTY
-802 EHEFEMI
+802 EHEFTMAH
-809 YPTDSKVILT
+809 PSDSKVILT
-819 FSMGAVNSTPINRRH
+819 FSMGAVNQTSINRRH
-834 TVCIDDISLVEIK
+834 TVCFDDISLVEVK

>member
-1 MVIKSLLQK
+1 MKYTNTIKKISTVIAASAA
-10 LNCSKVQTNYFYL
+10 
-23 IKHIPPLCKSLNT
+23 
-36 HLALLGELHFTLARP
+36 ALL
-51 KGLAYHLKIYGFA
+51 I
-64 RIVTGRTKFPVTS
+64 
-77 YIFNHNTRGTMKHT
+77 
-91 NIIKK
+91 
-96 LSGAMAV
+96 
-103 TAAAVM
+103 
-109 LASCGKVK
+109 ASCGKVK

-145 KLDTDSWMYEVHH
+145 KLDTDNWMYEVHY

-167 AYVVSDENIYLK
+167 SYVVSDDNIYLK

-185 QPVKNGNAYTSG
+185 QPLKNGNTYTSG
-197 RINTMGKHEFTY
+197 RINTLGKKEFTY

-277 QVFDGNFADD
+277 QIFEGNFADD

-328 APYDQPFYMILNV
+328 APYDQPFYIILNV
-341 AVGGVWPGN
+341 AVGGNWPGN
-350 PDEYTQFNEQAQMVV
+350 PDEFTTFDEQAQMVV

-372 KKEGYNSDVKKPET
+372 KKEYNSDVKKPEA
-386 AVAKVKVKEGNI
+386 AVSKMQVKEGNI
-398 ASNLGGRWSLHLEPD
+398 ASNLGSRWMLHLEPD

-419 LTDNGLTVKTEQQG
+419 LTDNGLTVRTTEQG

-446 QMVKGETYKYSF
+446 QMVQGETYKYTF
-458 DAWADEPRTMKTA
+458 DAWADEPRTIKTA
-471 ITLPN
+471 VTLPN
-476 NSWKRTFGDV
+476 NSWKRSFGDV

-493 KKTYTYTFTCNETS
+493 KKTYTYTFTNEEVS
-507 DENARLEYQLG
+507 DENARLEFQLG
-518 NTDSTATVHIQNIK
+518 ATDSTATVYIQNIK

-562 EKRMGYWTVDAID
+562 EKRMGNWTVEAMD

-583 ENKIR
+583 EKKVR
-588 ELKAEIPATA
+588 QLKAEVPANCDSA
-598 SKASDVKIIQ
+598 DKVKVIQ
-608 KGIKLTPLSENIV
+608 KGIKLTPLSENTV
-621 RFEASS
+621 KLETAS
-627 TVEGKIAVKFGSY
+627 TVPGKIQIKCGNAVNEIELTSSM
-640 TGEVEVNGSKNKY
+640 EKY
-653 ELTFIAPKADK
+653 EINFIAPKDNK
-664 EFDFEMDLAIP
+664 EVSFEMLLGIP
-675 GGVVT
+675 GSVVT
-680 VDNISLK
+680 VDNVSLK
-687 ENILLQNG
+687 ENILVQNG
-695 NFDKN
+695 NFDKK

-706 YAHSDATE
+706 YAHSDAVE

-726 VAVTID
+726 CAVTID
-732 KTGGQDWMIQLMQ
+732 KTGNQDWMIQLMQ
-745 RNIEL
+745 RNIDLE
-750 QEGKKYKIAF
+750 EGKTYKLTF
-760 KAKCDLKRDIMLALQ
+760 KAKCDIKRDIMMALQ
-775 RDGLQDNNWTPYSG
+775 RDGLQDNDWTPYSG
-789 QPTFVVSDEWKTY
+789 QPTFAVSNEWKTY
-802 EHEFEMI
+802 EHEFTMAH
-809 YPTDSKVILT
+809 PSDSKVILT
-819 FSMGAVNSTPINRRH
+819 FSMGAVNQTSINRRH
-834 TVCIDDISLVEIK
+834 TVCFDDISLVEVK